1 MMHITVFNSKVEMFM
16 VQNCSNRGSQEDVQF
31 RHLSHFP
38 SPCSN
43 GLEPLAT
50 LLKAGPF
57 VSFPNHLEVKLTDV
71 PFNIHSAME
80 VVSLELLTGSGF
92 FGVQFHWGALG
103 QNAEK
108 SSF

>member
-1 MMHITVFNSKVEMFM
+1 MHITVFNSKVEMFM
-16 VQNCSNRGSQEDVQF
+16 VQNCSNRESQEDVQF
-31 RHLSHFP
+31 RLLSF
-38 SPCSN
+38 SFSLFKRFGTVSN
-43 GLEPLAT
+43 ST
-50 LLKAGPF
+50 IKAGPF